1 MSIEH
6 KNFALKYI
14 DKRIRDSKDI
24 NDALFNVLNIICK
37 FKPQIRTD
45 YENMSG
51 AQLSSNDRF
60 KSVVHFA
67 HGRVDDIQN
76 FKKLKIKVKSTE
88 GMLKVI
94 ELKESFKGKWKQ

>member
-1 MSIEH
+1 MSVEH

-14 DKRIRDSKDI
+14 DKRIKDSKDI

-45 YENMSG
+45 FENMTG
-51 AQLSSNDRF
+51 VQLSSNDRY

-67 HGRVDDIQN
+67 HNRVEDIQS
-76 FKKLKIKVKSTE
+76 FKRLKVKVKDTE
-88 GMLKVI
+88 AMLRVI
-94 ELKESFKGKWKQ
+94 ELKEKFKGK